1 MQSLGS
7 NSHSYM
13 SKVGYVK
20 EWPYVHRCQ
29 LLHLLLTSAVSASIQ
44 HILLIRHLWADSEPP
59 TGHVNLFLEVFLVP
73 LFGCWL
79 LKLPIQ

>member
-7 NSHSYM
+7 NAHACM

-29 LLHLLLTSAVSASIQ
+29 LLHLLLTSAVRASIQ
-44 HILLIRHLWADSEPP
+44 HILLISHLWADSEPP

-73 LFGCWL
+73 LFSCCL
-79 LKLPIQ
+79 LKLLVQ